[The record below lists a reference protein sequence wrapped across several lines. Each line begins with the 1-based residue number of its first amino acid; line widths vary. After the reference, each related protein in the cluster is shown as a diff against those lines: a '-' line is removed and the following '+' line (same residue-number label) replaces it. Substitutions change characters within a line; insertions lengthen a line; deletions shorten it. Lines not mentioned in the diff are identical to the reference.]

1 MSPEAMGF
9 TPAMMALFGLLG
21 IVGLVSF
28 IWVVVI
34 AFKQDVIWGLGCL
47 FIPLIIIVFGI
58 IHWDKAK
65 KPFMVYIVCSI
76 ILAAMYVKIIYA
88 VVSES
93 GALDLNAQVESG
105 QITEQEAQQQ
115 IEQKMA
121 EMFGL
126 APGQMP
132 GGGEKMQ
139 SAEDKVGS
147 LTEQMNERARQAEQ
161 EAAPV
166 DAKRIKVYNAF
177 KISQARQYM
186 GETIRIVSKSGVEK
200 QGKLKEVK
208 YDRLVLERNLAGGD
222 FAFEVPFDD
231 IKTIEAEAWETF

>member
-9 TPAMMALFGLLG
+9 TPAMMALFGVLG
-21 IVGLVSF
+21 IIGIVSF

-34 AFKQDVIWGLGCL
+34 AFKENVLWGLGCL
-47 FIPLIIIVFGI
+47 FVPLIIIVFGI
-58 IHWDKAK
+58 VHWDKAR
-65 KPFMVYIVCSI
+65 KPFLVYIITSI

-93 GALDLNAQVESG
+93 GAMDLNTQVETG

-121 EMFGL
+121 EMFGID
-126 APGQMP
+126 PSQMP
-132 GGGEKMQ
+132 GAEKPQ
-139 SAEDKVGS
+139 TAEDQAS
-147 LTEQMNERARQAEQ
+147 ALTEQMNERARQAEQ
-161 EAAPV
+161 SAPPA

-177 KISQARQYM
+177 KLSQARQHM
-186 GETIRIVSKSGVEK
+186 GETIRIVSKTGVEK

-222 FAFEVPFDD
+222 FAFEVLFDD